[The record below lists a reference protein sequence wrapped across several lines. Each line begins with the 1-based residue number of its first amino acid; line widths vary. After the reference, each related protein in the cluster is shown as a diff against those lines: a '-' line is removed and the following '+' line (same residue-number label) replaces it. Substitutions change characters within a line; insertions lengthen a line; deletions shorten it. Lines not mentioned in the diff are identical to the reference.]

1 MSTINQWP
9 YFNDVEFRALTYQP
23 HTANDNVR
31 GPRTH
36 KHRRNNLSQQR
47 RTCRHKLNASDDQ
60 IRTDLT
66 YGRKIKGLLA

>member
-31 GPRTH
+31 GPRTPITQPITT
-36 KHRRNNLSQQR
+36 N
-47 RTCRHKLNASDDQ
+47 
-60 IRTDLT
+60 
-66 YGRKIKGLLA
+66 